1 MKKIYISK
9 GYNSW
14 TNQEL
19 MRAFT
24 TEKEADSFTIGL
36 TEPHIQVINY
46 KNTADLVN
54 HLLEVKQ

>member
-1 MKKIYISK
+1 MKKIYVTK

-19 MRAFT
+19 VRAFT
-24 TEKEADSFTIGL
+24 TKKEADSFIEGL

-54 HLLEVKQ
+54 HLLRGK

>member
-1 MKKIYISK
+1 MKKIYVTK

-19 MRAFT
+19 VRAFT
-24 TEKEADSFTIGL
+24 TEKEADSFINGL

-54 HLLEVKQ
+54 HLLREK

>member
-1 MKKIYISK
+1 MRKIYITK

-24 TEKEADSFTIGL
+24 TEKEADSFINGL
-36 TEPHIQVINY
+36 TEPHIQVISY

-54 HLLEVKQ
+54 HLLGVKQ

>member
-1 MKKIYISK
+1 MKKIYVTK

-14 TNQEL
+14 TNKELIKAFNNEQE
-19 MRAFT
+19 AN
-24 TEKEADSFTIGL
+24 SFIEGL

-54 HLLEVKQ
+54 HLLKVK